1 MGKIGAAL
9 ADQLDRL
16 WASVREAIE
25 NCPDD
30 AWRKGDRPAGT
41 PVRLACHLI
50 GGIDFYAGDKP
61 DGFVNGHRWGGINW
75 EKGGIDALPDRETL
89 LAIQAEVQQ
98 YASEQLRALS
108 DEALLDGEN
117 LFPWTGANSLERV
130 IYMIRHSQQHL
141 GEFNNEL
148 TRRGHKPAE
157 WR

>member
-1 MGKIGAAL
+1 MANIPPFKPTAT
-9 ADQLDRL
+9 
-16 WASVREAIE
+16 IE
-25 NCPDD
+25 RFLEHCH
-30 AWRKGDRPAGT
+30 RRQYPAKS
-41 PVRLACHLI
+41 LI
-50 GGIDFYAGDKP
+50 IYAGDKP
-61 DGFVNGHRWGGINW
+61 DGFVGGHRWGGLNW
-75 EKGGIDALPDRETL
+75 EKGDIDALPDRETL

-108 DEALLDGEN
+108 DGTLLDGEN
-117 LFPWTGANSLERV
+117 LFPWTGATPLERV